1 MLPVEGPLQQELAR
15 SFGEAATALVRLQDL
30 SDHIVQ
36 PGSPLV
42 QGALLLQGDLK
53 ILLQALNHALVTL
66 AHPRRLFLLHTT
78 ECERRHHGKQHSAV
92 EKMANIY
99 LNIGKVHP
107 VEVRQHLVD
116 L

>member
-1 MLPVEGPLQQELAR
+1 MTGLLPVEGPLQQELAC

-42 QGALLLQGDLK
+42 QRALLLQSDLK

-66 AHPRRLFLLHTT
+66 THPRRLFLLHMTNMVQQTARVLETETSETT
-78 ECERRHHGKQHSAV
+78 
-92 EKMANIY
+92 
-99 LNIGKVHP
+99 LNTS
-107 VEVRQHLVD
+107 RQYF
-116 L
+116 